1 MSGGVRESALM
12 LDRLRQMPNGV
23 RVLLAYGFLLLALVA
38 LTLPLVVEEAV
49 EAPVSPLGL
58 LWMLLLAYLIFTLTL
73 ILQRKQAGW
82 GLSIGLAT
90 LSLPLVAVLYGWAG
104 LAGALLGLAL
114 AAILFI
120 SLRRRA
126 VREWFSEP

>member
-1 MSGGVRESALM
+1 M
-12 LDRLRQMPNGV
+12 LERLRQMPNGV

-38 LTLPLVVEEAV
+38 LTLPLVVEQAV

-90 LSLPLVAVLYGWAG
+90 LSLPLIAVLYGWAG
-104 LAGALLGLAL
+104 LAGAVLGLGLAAL
-114 AAILFI
+114 LFV